1 MEDRDYLIG
10 LRFIPGVGVKT
21 LNLLLNHFHTAQNIW
36 QATYKQLKE
45 LAVLGDKFIEEFITQ
60 RDALNLELI
69 LENLAKKNIKTTT
82 VLDQD
87 YPANLRLI
95 CDPPPVLFY
104 QGRWSEQDSQ
114 ALAIVG
120 SRRATVYGRKVAEQF
135 GREMAANGF
144 VIVSGLARG
153 IDSAAHQGCLAAGG
167 RTIAVLGSGSDVIYP
182 RENVRLAEQIKEN
195 GIIITEY
202 PPGTPPLKGN
212 FPARNRII
220 AGLSLGVLIVEAAVK
235 SGALITADF
244 ALESGRE
251 VFAVPGPIMSPNSQG
266 TNNLIKQGAKLVD
279 QAGDILEEFAILE
292 ANTVPFEQLNLF
304 KMTPDEQVIY
314 ECLGWEPVRIEEL
327 IVKTGWT
334 ASKVQTVLTLL
345 ELNGLIEQLPG
356 RQIIKKSV

>member
-10 LRFIPGVGVKT
+10 LRYIPGVGAKT
-21 LNLLLNHFHTAQNIW
+21 FNILLSHFHTAQNIW
-36 QATYKQLKE
+36 QATYRQLKD
-45 LAVLGDKFIEEFITQ
+45 LDGLGDKFIEEFVEK
-60 RDALNLELI
+60 RDSLKLEAI

-82 VLDQD
+82 VLDED

-95 CDPPPVLFY
+95 YDPPPVLFY
-104 QGRWSEQDSQ
+104 QGQWDHNDSQ
-114 ALAIVG
+114 AFAIVG

-135 GREMAANGF
+135 SSELAKNGF

-153 IDSAAHQGCLAAGG
+153 IDSAAHQGCLTAGG

-182 RENVRLAEQIKEN
+182 RENIKLAEQIKEN
-195 GIIITEY
+195 GIIVTEY
-202 PPGTPPLKGN
+202 PPGTPPWKGN

-251 VFAVPGPIMSPNSQG
+251 VFAIPGPITSPNSKG

-279 QAGDILEEFAILE
+279 QVGDILEEFSIPEEDA
-292 ANTVPFEQLNLF
+292 VSFEQPNLF
-304 KMTPDEQVIY
+304 KMTPDEQAIY
-314 ECLGWEPVRIEEL
+314 DCLSWEPLRIEEL
-327 IVKTGWT
+327 IEKTGWT
-334 ASKVQTVLTLL
+334 ASKVQTVLTFL